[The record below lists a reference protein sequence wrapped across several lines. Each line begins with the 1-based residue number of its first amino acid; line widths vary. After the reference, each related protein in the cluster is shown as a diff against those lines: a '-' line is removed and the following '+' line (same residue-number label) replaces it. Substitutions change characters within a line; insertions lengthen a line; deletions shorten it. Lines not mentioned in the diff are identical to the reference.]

1 MDVLN
6 FLWFSLVWR
15 VNYYFCVIFVTTFI
29 GHCPS
34 FMQQGLDVDMEFL
47 YCFQSNVVVSNVVSL
62 FLIYLVSCH
71 VTCKC
76 KNCVSNIVS

>member
-15 VNYYFCVIFVTTFI
+15 VNYYFCVLFATTFI
-29 GHCPS
+29 GHSPS

-47 YCFQSNVVVSNVVSL
+47 YCFQSNNASNISRA
-62 FLIYLVSCH
+62 VSCDLQMQKL
-71 VTCKC
+71 CF
-76 KNCVSNIVS
+76 